1 MGIALLAKL
10 AGLAVKTAMANKIGV
25 NRELDI
31 FFAAYTLPE
40 MLSNVFLVGA
50 LSAAVIPILS
60 QVKKVKGF
68 EEFEK
73 VLSLG
78 LNSSLLLFTTLTI
91 IVSIFSGQIIP
102 WIIQNFANPINPFT
116 PGEISRIVIMTRA
129 LLFAQIILGVSSFIG
144 VGLQTM
150 QRFIIPQ
157 IAGILY
163 NIGQLI
169 GAILIIPLLPDEY
182 KLWGL
187 VIGVYIGCIFHIL
200 IQLPAIRSLGL
211 KYYPILDF
219 KNPAIR
225 KMAVLGIPRTLT
237 LAADQFAIAFDKVI
251 ALRLIQGSLSAYALS
266 ISIMSIPF
274 SLVAYSF
281 SVVAFPKLAEHFAD
295 GDKNSAK
302 ALFTKVFNQ
311 ILFLV
316 IPITAIFIVLRVPL
330 VRIMYGLYPNGNF
343 SWDATLL
350 IAWMILF
357 YSIGL
362 IPEVLN
368 TLNNRLFFSAHNT
381 IIPLLIGG
389 FIVICG
395 MGTGLAFTQYL
406 KHFDTLSILDI
417 TINLDYFK
425 YNASSI
431 GIAAVGGLALSSS
444 ITNILAFILFIFAI
458 NKKLFKLTWNE
469 FWIKVLAKAS
479 VGMSMFT
486 FMFIIT
492 KFWETNLNTAKV
504 SGVILLTTATVFFGA
519 LLYVT
524 LSILF
529 KIEEADIFK
538 RYLLKLEKYI
548 FTK

>member
-1 MGIALLAKL
+1 
-10 AGLAVKTAMANKIGV
+10 
-25 NRELDI
+25 
-31 FFAAYTLPE
+31 
-40 MLSNVFLVGA
+40 
-50 LSAAVIPILS
+50 
-60 QVKKVKGF
+60 
-68 EEFEK
+68 
-73 VLSLG
+73 
-78 LNSSLLLFTTLTI
+78 
-91 IVSIFSGQIIP
+91 
-102 WIIQNFANPINPFT
+102 
-116 PGEISRIVIMTRA
+116 
-129 LLFAQIILGVSSFIG
+129 
-144 VGLQTM
+144 
-150 QRFIIPQ
+150 
-157 IAGILY
+157 
-163 NIGQLI
+163 
-169 GAILIIPLLPDEY
+169 
-182 KLWGL
+182 
-187 VIGVYIGCIFHIL
+187 
-200 IQLPAIRSLGL
+200 
-211 KYYPILDF
+211 
-219 KNPAIR
+219 
-225 KMAVLGIPRTLT
+225 
-237 LAADQFAIAFDKVI
+237 
-251 ALRLIQGSLSAYALS
+251 
-266 ISIMSIPF
+266 
-274 SLVAYSF
+274 
-281 SVVAFPKLAEHFAD
+281 
-295 GDKNSAK
+295 
-302 ALFTKVFNQ
+302 
-311 ILFLV
+311 
-316 IPITAIFIVLRVPL
+316 
-330 VRIMYGLYPNGNF
+330 MYGLYPNGNF